1 MRFKQ
6 TARMSRPINNH
17 HQQIEMRRDLR
28 EDTADLHA
36 RIDRLTLVNEAL
48 WTLLQEAS
56 NLTDQHL
63 INRIQQLDAS
73 DGKPDGV
80 FKPAASRCQK
90 CDAAVGHGRRTCMF
104 CGTEADSRSPFRSV

>member
-1 MRFKQ
+1 
-6 TARMSRPINNH
+6 MSRPIDNH
-17 HQQIEMRRDLR
+17 HQQLEMRRNLR

-56 NLTDQHL
+56 NLTDEHL
-63 INRIQQLDAS
+63 ANRIKELDES
-73 DGKPDGV
+73 DGSADGS

-104 CGTEADSRSPFRSV
+104 CGSEATTRSPFRSV